1 MKPLISLARPDTAP
15 SQKWSLCKSLD
26 GWWTTTRLK
35 TRRALQVLLLLSLTM
50 VLLQTMSSEP
60 AQARS
65 PLAAKTSLSQ
75 SSTYYNSDIVDL
87 DHCDLSARQEILKET
102 ENLLQKAVDDTQLS
116 LNQSVQALFD
126 SESNNALRDN
136 RTFVD
141 YQDDM
146 RDEFAL
152 QLLEL
157 KLMERG
163 MCNYSLFRPT
173 VPGHQA
179 QGLRLQHV
187 ANQLQYQHQPTLWN
201 PFRRVPIQYY
211 RLAIVISAFQ
221 DFNHLVALLR
231 AVHLPQNYI
240 VIHIDR
246 YCDHQYQSQ
255 LEDLLA
261 TTPHYSNVVIVQF
274 GSVVY
279 TSDTISLI
287 NLRILRWLTFD
298 LQLDYEQVLLIDAAV
313 YPLRSPQE
321 MVDYLQV
328 QSTQHNRSVWLGLL
342 HFGKRFDFFDY
353 ESGQR
358 PAPDTKYMQS
368 TRLVSTRNFKLFKEN
383 LYWKNLPSHISNL
396 FIYKATSG
404 NQGVYSRSV
413 VEKLLSS
420 DIVMELFA
428 WSKYSCCC
436 CVEER
441 NWMAALDAIGH
452 AAEAIQYTSM
462 FQVWGGSKR
471 CVGSMSNAVLSTDP
485 SLHYISADPFHYN
498 KETRQPKQFCFGGN
512 ETLSVLA
519 SAKERGALFARKFRS
534 HSAESVSMM
543 QEIESK
549 LWQQNGGFSAE

>member
-1 MKPLISLARPDTAP
+1 MVVL
-15 SQKWSLCKSLD
+15 Q
-26 GWWTTTRLK
+26 TRL
-35 TRRALQVLLLLSLTM
+35 AGN
-50 VLLQTMSSEP
+50 SEP
-60 AQARS
+60 TIALHQMAEH
-65 PLAAKTSLSQ
+65 
-75 SSTYYNSDIVDL
+75 SSNSESEYNSDIVDL
-87 DHCDLSARQEILKET
+87 DHCELSARLEILQET
-102 ENLLQKAVDDTQLS
+102 KDLLQRAMDDTELS
-116 LNQSVQALFD
+116 LNRSVQALLD
-126 SESNNALRDN
+126 NSESNSASREHS
-136 RTFVD
+136 RTLVD
-141 YQDDM
+141 YRDDL

-157 KLMERG
+157 KLMERN

-179 QGLRLQHV
+179 EGLRLQKV
-187 ANQLQYQHQPTLWN
+187 AKRQYQHQPTLWN
-201 PFRRVPIQYY
+201 PFHLVPIPYY

-231 AVHLPQNYI
+231 AVHLPQHYI

-246 YCDHQYQSQ
+246 YCDEKYQSQ
-255 LEDLLA
+255 LKDLLA
-261 TTPHYSNVVIVQF
+261 TTPQYGNVVIVQF

-321 MVDYLQV
+321 MVEYLQV
-328 QSTQHNRSVWLGLL
+328 ESTQHNRSVWLGLL
-342 HFGKRFDFFDY
+342 HFGFDFFDY

-368 TRLVSTRNFKLFKEN
+368 TRLVSTRNFKLSKEN
-383 LYWKNLPSHISNL
+383 LYWKNLPSHVSNL

-413 VEKLLSS
+413 VEKLLTS

-452 AAEAIQYTSM
+452 ATEAIKYTSM

-485 SLHYISADPFHYN
+485 SLFYISADPFHYN
-498 KETRQPKQFCFGGN
+498 KETRQPNQFCFGGN
-512 ETLSVLA
+512 ETTSVLA

-534 HSAESVSMM
+534 HNALSVAMM
-543 QEIESK
+543 IEIESK
-549 LWQQNGGFSAE
+549 LWQR